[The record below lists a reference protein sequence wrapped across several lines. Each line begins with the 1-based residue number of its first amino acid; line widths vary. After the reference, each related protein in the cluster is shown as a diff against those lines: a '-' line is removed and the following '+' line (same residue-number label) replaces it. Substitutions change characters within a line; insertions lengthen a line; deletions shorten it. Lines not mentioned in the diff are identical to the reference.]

1 MNKKEASQVGLR
13 YLEQF
18 RDMPYAALIPLMSR
32 QPETVEVRGPSGTLY
47 QIELDVFWDDR
58 PNEVIRV
65 QAAIDDGGLRAFVPL
80 VEEFLRAPDGSF
92 MGE

>member
-18 RDMPYAALIPLMSR
+18 RNLPYSALVPLIDR
-32 QPETVEVRGPSGTLY
+32 RPETVELRGPSGASY
-47 QIELDVFWDDR
+47 QVELSACWDNR

-65 QAAIDDGGLRAFVPL
+65 QALVDDGGLRSFVPL

-92 MGE
+92 VGE